1 MFSFKSL
8 LKILS
13 FIAIVTFAVYTS
25 IDTIQYK
32 NNIMSFE
39 DYDPPS
45 SLVVEGKEIKKA
57 KFTFVDVHSHLWNM
71 PVMNLDE
78 LVLEMD
84 ELNMGYIINLSGHGF
99 AAFSGSPQSAKDL
112 YFDKSVKNIEEN
124 QPGRVGLFVNVDFDK
139 ADNKNHVETQVNV
152 IRDAVAKGAIGL
164 KVYKGLG
171 LTNKDSKGNRVAV
184 DDEGLGPI
192 WEVCGELGI
201 PVLIHS
207 ADPFQFWLPKDDQN
221 ERWFELK
228 EKPGRYY
235 GDSDFIP
242 PFEDIINEQHTIFQ
256 RHKNTT
262 FINAHLGW
270 MGNDLKKLGQ
280 HLDEFPNVMTEF
292 GAVIAEL
299 GRQPKTARQ
308 FFIDYQDRIL
318 FGKDS
323 YNKEEFY
330 TYFRVLESDD
340 EYFNYFRKR
349 HAFWKMYGLNLPDEV
364 LKKIY
369 YKNALR
375 LFPSIDKSL
384 FE

>member
-1 MFSFKSL
+1 MFT
-8 LKILS
+8 LKNLVKTLGFI
-13 FIAIVTFAVYTS
+13 FVVTIAIYYA
-25 IDTIQYK
+25 IDTIKFK

-39 DYDPPS
+39 DYNPPS
-45 SLVVEGKEIKKA
+45 SLVVEGEVVKKA
-57 KFTFVDVHSHLWNM
+57 KFTFIDVHSHLWNM
-71 PVMNLDE
+71 PVMDLDK
-78 LVLEMD
+78 LVSEMD
-84 ELNMGYIINLSGHGF
+84 EINMGFIVNLSGSGF
-99 AAFSGSPQSAKDL
+99 GPQSAKDL
-112 YFDKSVKNIEEN
+112 YFDKSTQNIREN
-124 QPGRVGLFVNVDFDK
+124 QPRRIGLFVNVDFNSIDVE
-139 ADNKNHVETQVNV
+139 NHVENQVNI
-152 IRDAVAKGAIGL
+152 IRGAVAKGAIGL

-184 DDEGLGPI
+184 DDKRLGPI

-207 ADPFQFWLPKDDQN
+207 ADPFQFWQDKDDQN

-235 GDSDFIP
+235 GDSNFIP
-242 PFEDIINEQHTIFQ
+242 PFEEIINEQHTIFK
-256 RHKNTT
+256 RHPNTT

-270 MGNDLKKLGQ
+270 MGNDLDKLGK
-280 HLDEFPNVMTEF
+280 HLEEFTNVMTEF

-299 GRQPKTARQ
+299 GRQPKTARD
-308 FFIDYQDRIL
+308 FFIKYQDRIL

-330 TYFRVLESDD
+330 TYFRVLESND

-369 YKNALR
+369 HENALK
-375 LFPSIDKSL
+375 LFPSIDKTL

>member
-1 MFSFKSL
+1 MFGLKNLFKAL
-8 LKILS
+8 GFVFVVTLS
-13 FIAIVTFAVYTS
+13 IYYA
-25 IDTIQYK
+25 IDTVQYK

-45 SLVVEGKEIKKA
+45 SLKVEGEIIKKA
-57 KFTFVDVHSHLWNM
+57 KFNFIDVHSHLWNM
-71 PVMNLDE
+71 PLMDLNE
-78 LVLEMD
+78 LVAEMD
-84 ELNMGYIINLSGHGF
+84 EINMGYIVNLSGSGF
-99 AAFSGSPQSAKDL
+99 GPQAAKDA
-112 YFDKSVKNIEEN
+112 YFEKSTKNIKEN
-124 QPGRVGLFVNVDFDK
+124 QPGRIGLFVNVDFNSVDVE
-139 ADNKNHVETQVNV
+139 NHVENQVNV

-164 KVYKGLG
+164 KVYKSLG

-184 DDEGLGPI
+184 DDERLGPI
-192 WEVCGELGI
+192 WKVCGELGI

-207 ADPFQFWLPKDDQN
+207 ADPFQFWQDKDGQN

-228 EKPGRYY
+228 EKPNRYY

-242 PFEDIINEQHTIFQ
+242 PFEDIIKEQHTIFE
-256 RHKNTT
+256 RHKKTT

-270 MGNDLKKLGQ
+270 MGNDLKRLGE
-280 HLDEFPNVMTEF
+280 HLDKYPNVVTEF

-308 FFIDYQDRIL
+308 FFIDYQDRIM

-340 EYFNYFRKR
+340 EYFSYFRKR

-364 LKKIY
+364 LKKVY
-369 YKNALR
+369 YENALK

>member
-1 MFSFKSL
+1 MFTLKNL
-8 LKILS
+8 VKILG
-13 FIAIVTFAVYTS
+13 FIFVVTIAIYYA
-25 IDTIQYK
+25 IDTIKFK

-39 DYDPPS
+39 DYNPPS
-45 SLVVEGKEIKKA
+45 SLVVEGEIVKKA
-57 KFTFVDVHSHLWNM
+57 KFTFIDVHSHLWNM
-71 PVMNLDE
+71 PVMDLDK
-78 LVLEMD
+78 LVSEMD
-84 ELNMGYIINLSGHGF
+84 EINMGFIVNLSGSGF
-99 AAFSGSPQSAKDL
+99 GPQSAKDL
-112 YFDKSVKNIEEN
+112 YFDKSTQNIREN
-124 QPGRVGLFVNVDFDK
+124 QPRRIGLFVNVDFNSVDVE
-139 ADNKNHVETQVNV
+139 NHVENQVNI
-152 IRDAVAKGAIGL
+152 IRGAVAKGAIGL

-184 DDEGLGPI
+184 DDKRLGPI

-207 ADPFQFWLPKDDQN
+207 ADPFQFWQDKDDQN

-235 GDSDFIP
+235 GDSNFIP
-242 PFEDIINEQHTIFQ
+242 PFEEIINEQHTIFK
-256 RHKNTT
+256 RHPNTT

-270 MGNDLKKLGQ
+270 MGNDLDKLGK

-299 GRQPKTARQ
+299 GRQPKTARD
-308 FFIDYQDRIL
+308 FFIMYQDRIL

-369 YKNALR
+369 HENALK
-375 LFPSIDKSL
+375 LFPSIDKTL

>member
-1 MFSFKSL
+1 MFGLKNLFKAL
-8 LKILS
+8 GFVFVITLS
-13 FIAIVTFAVYTS
+13 IYYA
-25 IDTIQYK
+25 IDTVQYK

-45 SLVVEGKEIKKA
+45 SLKVEGEIIKKA
-57 KFTFVDVHSHLWNM
+57 KFTFIDVHSHLWNM
-71 PVMNLDE
+71 PLMDLNE
-78 LVLEMD
+78 LVAEMD
-84 ELNMGYIINLSGHGF
+84 EINMGYIVNLSGSGF
-99 AAFSGSPQSAKDL
+99 GPQAAKDA
-112 YFDKSVKNIEEN
+112 YFDKSTENIKEN
-124 QPGRVGLFVNVDFDK
+124 QPGRIGLFVNVDFNSIDLE
-139 ADNKNHVETQVNV
+139 NHIENQVSI

-184 DDEGLGPI
+184 DDKRLGPI

-207 ADPFQFWLPKDDQN
+207 ADPFQFWQDKDGQN

-228 EKPGRYY
+228 EKPNRYY

-242 PFEDIINEQHTIFQ
+242 PFEDIIKEQHTIFE
-256 RHKNTT
+256 RHKKTT

-270 MGNDLKKLGQ
+270 MGNDLKRLGE
-280 HLDEFPNVMTEF
+280 HLDRYPNVVTEF

-308 FFIDYQDRIL
+308 FFIDYQDRIM

-340 EYFNYFRKR
+340 EYFSYFRKR

-364 LKKIY
+364 LKKVY
-369 YKNALR
+369 YENALK

>member
-1 MFSFKSL
+1 MFSLKNLFKAL
-8 LKILS
+8 GFVFVITL
-13 FIAIVTFAVYTS
+13 FVYYA
-25 IDTIQYK
+25 IDTVQYK

-45 SLVVEGKEIKKA
+45 SLKVEGKVIKKA
-57 KFTFVDVHSHLWNM
+57 KFKFIDVHSHLWNM
-71 PVMNLDE
+71 PLMDLDE
-78 LVLEMD
+78 LVAEMD
-84 ELNMGYIINLSGHGF
+84 EINMGHIVNLSGSGF
-99 AAFSGSPQSAKDL
+99 GPQAAKDI
-112 YFDKSVKNIEEN
+112 YFDKSTENVNKN
-124 QPGRVGLFVNVDFDK
+124 QPGRIGLFVNVDFNSVDVE
-139 ADNKNHVETQVNV
+139 NHVENQVNI
-152 IRDAVAKGAIGL
+152 IRSSVDKGAIGL
-164 KVYKGLG
+164 KVYKSLG
-171 LTNKDSKGNRVAV
+171 LTNKDSKGKRVAV
-184 DDEGLGPI
+184 DDERLGPI

-207 ADPFQFWLPKDDQN
+207 ADPFQFWQDKDDQN

-228 EKPGRYY
+228 EKPNRYY

-242 PFEDIINEQHTIFQ
+242 PFEDIIKEQHTVFE

-270 MGNDLKKLGQ
+270 MGNDLKRLGN
-280 HLDEFPNVMTEF
+280 HLDSFPNVMTEF

-308 FFIDYQDRIL
+308 FFIDYQDRIM

-340 EYFNYFRKR
+340 EYFSYFRKR

-364 LKKIY
+364 LKKVY
-369 YKNALR
+369 YKNALK
-375 LFPSIDKSL
+375 LFPSIDKNL

>member
-1 MFSFKSL
+1 MFSLKNLFKAL
-8 LKILS
+8 GFVFVITLS
-13 FIAIVTFAVYTS
+13 IYYA

-45 SLVVEGKEIKKA
+45 SLKVEGEIIKKA
-57 KFTFVDVHSHLWNM
+57 KFTFIDVHSHLWNM
-71 PVMNLDE
+71 PLMDLNE
-78 LVLEMD
+78 LVAEMD
-84 ELNMGYIINLSGHGF
+84 EINMGYIVNLSGSGF
-99 AAFSGSPQSAKDL
+99 GPQAAKDA
-112 YFDKSVKNIEEN
+112 YFDKSKQNIIEN
-124 QPGRVGLFVNVDFDK
+124 QPGRIGLFVNVDFNSVDIE
-139 ADNKNHVETQVNV
+139 NHVENQVNV
-152 IRDAVAKGAIGL
+152 IRNAVAKGAIGL

-184 DDEGLGPI
+184 DDERLGPI

-207 ADPFQFWLPKDDQN
+207 ADPFQFWQDRDGQN

-228 EKPGRYY
+228 EKPNRYY

-242 PFEDIINEQHTIFQ
+242 PFEDIIKEQHTIFE
-256 RHKNTT
+256 RHKKTT

-270 MGNDLKKLGQ
+270 MGNDLRRLGE
-280 HLDEFPNVMTEF
+280 HLDRYPNVVTEF

-308 FFIDYQDRIL
+308 FFIDYQDRIM

-340 EYFNYFRKR
+340 EYFSYFRKR

-364 LKKIY
+364 LKKVY
-369 YKNALR
+369 YKNALN

>member
-1 MFSFKSL
+1 MFGLKNLFKAL
-8 LKILS
+8 GFVFVITLS
-13 FIAIVTFAVYTS
+13 IYYA
-25 IDTIQYK
+25 IDTVQYK

-45 SLVVEGKEIKKA
+45 SLKVEGEIIKKA
-57 KFTFVDVHSHLWNM
+57 KFTFIDVHSHLWNM
-71 PVMNLDE
+71 PLMDLNE
-78 LVLEMD
+78 LIAEMD
-84 ELNMGYIINLSGHGF
+84 EINMGYIVNLSGSGF
-99 AAFSGSPQSAKDL
+99 GPQAAKDL
-112 YFDKSVKNIEEN
+112 YFEKSTENIKEN
-124 QPGRVGLFVNVDFDK
+124 QPGRIGLFVNVDFNSIDLE
-139 ADNKNHVETQVNV
+139 NHIENQVSI
-152 IRDAVAKGAIGL
+152 IRDAVTKGAIGL
-164 KVYKGLG
+164 KVYKSLG

-184 DDEGLGPI
+184 DDERLGPI

-207 ADPFQFWLPKDDQN
+207 ADPFQFWQDKDGQN

-228 EKPGRYY
+228 EKPNRYY

-242 PFEDIINEQHTIFQ
+242 PFEDIIKEQHTIFE
-256 RHKNTT
+256 RHKKTT

-270 MGNDLKKLGQ
+270 MGNDLRRLGE
-280 HLDEFPNVMTEF
+280 HLDRYPNVVTEF

-308 FFIDYQDRIL
+308 FFIDYQDRIM

-340 EYFNYFRKR
+340 EYFSYFRKR

-364 LKKIY
+364 LKKVY
-369 YKNALR
+369 YKNALK
-375 LFPSIDKSL
+375 LFPSIDKSI

>member
-1 MFSFKSL
+1 MFS
-8 LKILS
+8 LKNLIKTLG
-13 FIAIVTFAVYTS
+13 FVFVVTIAIYYA
-25 IDTIQYK
+25 IDTIKFK

-39 DYDPPS
+39 DYNPPS
-45 SLVVEGKEIKKA
+45 SLVVEGEVVKKA
-57 KFTFVDVHSHLWNM
+57 KFTFIDVHSHLWNM
-71 PVMNLDE
+71 PVMDLDK
-78 LVLEMD
+78 LVSEMD
-84 ELNMGYIINLSGHGF
+84 EINMGFIVNLSGSGF
-99 AAFSGSPQSAKDL
+99 GPQAAKDL
-112 YFDKSVKNIEEN
+112 YFDKSIKNIEEN
-124 QPGRVGLFVNVDFDK
+124 HPKRVGLFVNVDFNSVDIE
-139 ADNKNHVETQVNV
+139 NHVENQVNI
-152 IRDAVAKGAIGL
+152 IRGAVAKGAIGL

-184 DDEGLGPI
+184 DDKRLGPI

-207 ADPFQFWLPKDDQN
+207 ADPFQFWQDKDDQN

-235 GDSDFIP
+235 GDSSFIP
-242 PFEDIINEQHTIFQ
+242 PFEEIINEQHTIFK
-256 RHKNTT
+256 RHPNTT

-270 MGNDLKKLGQ
+270 MGNDLDKLGK

-299 GRQPKTARQ
+299 GRQPKTARD
-308 FFIDYQDRIL
+308 FFIKYQDRIL

-349 HAFWKMYGLNLPDEV
+349 HAFWKMYGLNLPDGV

-369 YKNALR
+369 HENALK
-375 LFPSIDKSL
+375 LFPSIDKTL

>member
-1 MFSFKSL
+1 MLSLKNLFKV
-8 LKILS
+8 LS
-13 FIAIVTFAVYTS
+13 FILIVTIAVYFS
-25 IDTIQYK
+25 IDIVLDKQ
-32 NNIMSFE
+32 NIMSFE

-45 SLVVEGKEIKKA
+45 SLIVEGKEIKKA
-57 KFTFVDVHSHLWNM
+57 KYKFVDVHSHLWNM
-71 PVMNLDE
+71 PVMDLNE
-78 LVLEMD
+78 LVAEMD
-84 ELNMGYIINLSGHGF
+84 EINMGYIVNLSGSGF
-99 AAFSGSPQSAKDL
+99 GPQAAKDL
-112 YFDKSVKNIEEN
+112 FFDESIKNIEEN
-124 QPGRVGLFVNVDFDK
+124 QPGRIGLFVNVDFDN
-139 ADNKNHVETQVNV
+139 ADDHTHVEAQVNA
-152 IRDAVAKGAIGL
+152 IRRAVAKGAIGL

-171 LTNKDSKGNRVAV
+171 LTNKDSKGNRVSV
-184 DDEGLGPI
+184 DAKRLGPI

-201 PVLIHS
+201 PVFIHS
-207 ADPFQFWLPKDDQN
+207 ADPFQFWLPKNSQN

-228 EKPGRYY
+228 EKPNRYY

-242 PFEDIINEQHTIFQ
+242 PFEDIIKEQHTVFE

-270 MGNDLKKLGQ
+270 MSNDLKRLGD
-280 HLDEFPNVMTEF
+280 HLDKFPNVVTEF

-308 FFIDYQDRIL
+308 FFIDYQDRIM

-323 YNKEEFY
+323 YKKEELY

-340 EYFNYFRKR
+340 EYFDYFRKR
-349 HAFWKMYGLNLPDEV
+349 HAFWKMYGLNLPDDV
-364 LKKIY
+364 LKKVY

-375 LFPSIDKSL
+375 LFPSIPKEL

>member
-1 MFSFKSL
+1 MFSLKNLFKAL
-8 LKILS
+8 GFVFVITL
-13 FIAIVTFAVYTS
+13 FVYYT

-45 SLVVEGKEIKKA
+45 SLKVEGEVIKKA
-57 KFTFVDVHSHLWNM
+57 KFKFIDVHSHLWNM
-71 PVMNLDE
+71 PLMDLDE
-78 LVLEMD
+78 LVAEMD
-84 ELNMGYIINLSGHGF
+84 EINMGYIVNLSGSGF
-99 AAFSGSPQSAKDL
+99 GPQAAKDI
-112 YFDKSVKNIEEN
+112 YFDKSTENVNKN
-124 QPGRVGLFVNVDFDK
+124 QPGRIGLFVNVDFNSIDVE
-139 ADNKNHVETQVNV
+139 NHVENQVNI
-152 IRDAVAKGAIGL
+152 IRSSVDKGAIGL
-164 KVYKGLG
+164 KVYKSLG
-171 LTNKDSKGNRVAV
+171 LTNKDSKGKRVAV
-184 DDEGLGPI
+184 DDERLGPI

-207 ADPFQFWLPKDDQN
+207 ADPFQFWQDKDDQN

-228 EKPGRYY
+228 EKPNRYY

-242 PFEDIINEQHTIFQ
+242 PFEDIIKEQHTVFE

-270 MGNDLKKLGQ
+270 MGNDLKRLGD
-280 HLDEFPNVMTEF
+280 HLDSFPNVMTEF

-308 FFIDYQDRIL
+308 FFIDYQNRIM

-340 EYFNYFRKR
+340 EYFSYFRKR

-364 LKKIY
+364 LKKVY
-369 YKNALR
+369 YKNALK
-375 LFPSIDKSL
+375 LFPSIDKNL
-384 FE
+384 FK

>member
-1 MFSFKSL
+1 MFGLKNLFKAL
-8 LKILS
+8 GFVFVITLS
-13 FIAIVTFAVYTS
+13 VYYA
-25 IDTIQYK
+25 IDTVQYK

-45 SLVVEGKEIKKA
+45 SLKVEGEIIKKA
-57 KFTFVDVHSHLWNM
+57 KFTFIDVHSHLWNM
-71 PVMNLDE
+71 PLMDLNE
-78 LVLEMD
+78 LVAEMD
-84 ELNMGYIINLSGHGF
+84 EINMGYIVNLSGSGF
-99 AAFSGSPQSAKDL
+99 GPQAAKDV
-112 YFDKSVKNIEEN
+112 YFDKSTENIKEN
-124 QPGRVGLFVNVDFDK
+124 QPGRIGLFVNVDFNSIDVE
-139 ADNKNHVETQVNV
+139 NHIENQVNV

-164 KVYKGLG
+164 KVYKSLG

-184 DDEGLGPI
+184 DDERLGPI
-192 WEVCGELGI
+192 WEVCGELDI

-207 ADPFQFWLPKDDQN
+207 ADPFQFWQDKDDQN

-228 EKPGRYY
+228 EKPNRYY

-242 PFEDIINEQHTIFQ
+242 PFEDIIKEQHTIFE
-256 RHKNTT
+256 RHKKTT

-270 MGNDLKKLGQ
+270 MGNDLKRLGE
-280 HLDEFPNVMTEF
+280 HLDRYPNVVTEF

-299 GRQPKTARQ
+299 GRQPKTAGQ
-308 FFIDYQDRIL
+308 FFIDYQDRIM

-340 EYFNYFRKR
+340 EYFSYFRKR

-364 LKKIY
+364 LKKVY

>member
-1 MFSFKSL
+1 MFGLKNLFKAL
-8 LKILS
+8 GFVFVITLS
-13 FIAIVTFAVYTS
+13 IYYA
-25 IDTIQYK
+25 IDTVQYK

-45 SLVVEGKEIKKA
+45 SLKVEGEIIKKA
-57 KFTFVDVHSHLWNM
+57 KFTFIDVHSHLWNM
-71 PVMNLDE
+71 PLMDLNE
-78 LVLEMD
+78 LVAEMD
-84 ELNMGYIINLSGHGF
+84 EINMGYIVNLSGSGF
-99 AAFSGSPQSAKDL
+99 GPQAAKDL
-112 YFDKSVKNIEEN
+112 YFEKSTENIKEN
-124 QPGRVGLFVNVDFDK
+124 QLGRIGLFVNVDFNSIDLE
-139 ADNKNHVETQVNV
+139 NHIENQVSI

-184 DDEGLGPI
+184 DDKRLGPI

-207 ADPFQFWLPKDDQN
+207 ADPFQFWQDKDGQN

-228 EKPGRYY
+228 EKPNRYY

-242 PFEDIINEQHTIFQ
+242 PFEDIIKEQHTIFE
-256 RHKNTT
+256 RHKKTT

-270 MGNDLKKLGQ
+270 MGNDLKRLGE
-280 HLDEFPNVMTEF
+280 HLDRYPNVVTEF

-308 FFIDYQDRIL
+308 FFIDYQDRIM

-340 EYFNYFRKR
+340 EYFSYFRKR

-364 LKKIY
+364 LKKVY
-369 YKNALR
+369 YENALK

>member
-1 MFSFKSL
+1 
-8 LKILS
+8 
-13 FIAIVTFAVYTS
+13 
-25 IDTIQYK
+25 
-32 NNIMSFE
+32 
-39 DYDPPS
+39 
-45 SLVVEGKEIKKA
+45 
-57 KFTFVDVHSHLWNM
+57 
-71 PVMNLDE
+71 
-78 LVLEMD
+78 
-84 ELNMGYIINLSGHGF
+84 MGYIVNLSGSGF
-99 AAFSGSPQSAKDL
+99 GPQAAKDV
-112 YFDKSVKNIEEN
+112 YFDKSTENIEEN
-124 QPGRVGLFVNVDFDK
+124 QPGRIGLFVNVDFNSIDIE
-139 ADNKNHVETQVNV
+139 NHVENQVNV
-152 IRDAVAKGAIGL
+152 IRNAVAKGAIGL

-184 DDEGLGPI
+184 DDERLGPI

-207 ADPFQFWLPKDDQN
+207 ADPFQFWQDKDGQN

-228 EKPGRYY
+228 EKPNRYY

-242 PFEDIINEQHTIFQ
+242 PFEDIIKEQHTIFE
-256 RHKNTT
+256 RHKKTT

-270 MGNDLKKLGQ
+270 MGNDLKRLGE
-280 HLDEFPNVMTEF
+280 HLDKYPNVVTEF

-308 FFIDYQDRIL
+308 FFIDYQDRIM

-340 EYFNYFRKR
+340 EYFSYFRKR

-364 LKKIY
+364 LKKVY
-369 YKNALR
+369 YENALK

>member
-1 MFSFKSL
+1 MFGLKNLFKAL
-8 LKILS
+8 GFVFVITLS
-13 FIAIVTFAVYTS
+13 IYYA
-25 IDTIQYK
+25 IDTVQYK

-45 SLVVEGKEIKKA
+45 SLKVEGEIIKKA
-57 KFTFVDVHSHLWNM
+57 KFTFIDVHSHLWNM
-71 PVMNLDE
+71 PLMDLNE
-78 LVLEMD
+78 LVAEMD
-84 ELNMGYIINLSGHGF
+84 EINMGYIVNLSGSGF
-99 AAFSGSPQSAKDL
+99 GPQAAKDL
-112 YFDKSVKNIEEN
+112 YFEKSTENIKEN
-124 QPGRVGLFVNVDFDK
+124 QPGRIGLFVNVDFNSIDLE
-139 ADNKNHVETQVNV
+139 NHIENQVSI
-152 IRDAVAKGAIGL
+152 IRDAVTKGAIGL
-164 KVYKGLG
+164 KVYKSLG

-184 DDEGLGPI
+184 DDERLGPI

-207 ADPFQFWLPKDDQN
+207 ADPFQFWQDKDGQN

-228 EKPGRYY
+228 EKPNRYY

-242 PFEDIINEQHTIFQ
+242 PFEDIIKEQHTIFE
-256 RHKNTT
+256 RHKKTT

-270 MGNDLKKLGQ
+270 MGNDLKRLGE
-280 HLDEFPNVMTEF
+280 HLDRYPNVVTEF

-308 FFIDYQDRIL
+308 FFIDYQDRIM

-340 EYFNYFRKR
+340 EYFSYFRKR

-364 LKKIY
+364 LKKVY
-369 YKNALR
+369 YKNALK
-375 LFPSIDKSL
+375 LFPSVDKSL

>member
-112 YFDKSVKNIEEN
+112 YFDESVKNIEEN

-171 LTNKDSKGNRVAV
+171 LTNKDSKGNRVPV

-192 WEVCGELGI
+192 LS
-201 PVLIHS
+201 LIH
-207 ADPFQFWLPKDDQN
+207 
-221 ERWFELK
+221 
-228 EKPGRYY
+228 
-235 GDSDFIP
+235 I
-242 PFEDIINEQHTIFQ
+242 
-256 RHKNTT
+256 
-262 FINAHLGW
+262 
-270 MGNDLKKLGQ
+270 
-280 HLDEFPNVMTEF
+280 
-292 GAVIAEL
+292 
-299 GRQPKTARQ
+299 
-308 FFIDYQDRIL
+308 
-318 FGKDS
+318 
-323 YNKEEFY
+323 
-330 TYFRVLESDD
+330 
-340 EYFNYFRKR
+340 
-349 HAFWKMYGLNLPDEV
+349 
-364 LKKIY
+364 
-369 YKNALR
+369 
-375 LFPSIDKSL
+375 
-384 FE
+384 

>member
-1 MFSFKSL
+1 MFGLKNLFKVL
-8 LKILS
+8 GFVFVVTLS
-13 FIAIVTFAVYTS
+13 VYYA

-45 SLVVEGKEIKKA
+45 SLKVEGKVIKKA
-57 KFTFVDVHSHLWNM
+57 KFTFIDVHSHLWNM
-71 PVMNLDE
+71 PIMDLNE
-78 LVLEMD
+78 LVAEMD
-84 ELNMGYIINLSGHGF
+84 GINMGYIVNLSGSGF
-99 AAFSGSPQSAKDL
+99 GPQAAKDA
-112 YFDKSVKNIEEN
+112 YFDKSTENIKKN
-124 QPGRVGLFVNVDFDK
+124 QPGRIGLFVNVDFNSIDIE
-139 ADNKNHVETQVNV
+139 NHVENQVNV
-152 IRDAVAKGAIGL
+152 IRSAVAKGAIGL

-184 DDEGLGPI
+184 DDERLGPI

-207 ADPFQFWLPKDDQN
+207 ADPFQFWQDRDGQN

-228 EKPGRYY
+228 EKPKRYY
-235 GDSDFIP
+235 GHSDFIP
-242 PFEDIINEQHTIFQ
+242 PFEDIIKEQHTIFE
-256 RHKNTT
+256 RHKKTT

-270 MGNDLKKLGQ
+270 MGNDLKRLGE
-280 HLDEFPNVMTEF
+280 HLDKYPNVVTEF

-308 FFIDYQDRIL
+308 FFIDYQDRIM

-323 YNKEEFY
+323 YDKEEFY

-340 EYFNYFRKR
+340 EYFSYFRKR
-349 HAFWKMYGLNLPDEV
+349 HAFWKMYGLNLPDDV
-364 LKKIY
+364 LKKVY
-369 YKNALR
+369 YKNALK
-375 LFPSIDKSL
+375 LFPSIDKAL

>member
-1 MFSFKSL
+1 MFGLKNLFKAL
-8 LKILS
+8 GFVFVITLS
-13 FIAIVTFAVYTS
+13 VYYA
-25 IDTIQYK
+25 IDTVQYK

-45 SLVVEGKEIKKA
+45 SLKVEGEIIKKA
-57 KFTFVDVHSHLWNM
+57 KFTFIDVHSHLWNM
-71 PVMNLDE
+71 PLMDLNE
-78 LVLEMD
+78 LVAEMD
-84 ELNMGYIINLSGHGF
+84 EINMGYIVNLSGSGF
-99 AAFSGSPQSAKDL
+99 GPQAAKDV
-112 YFDKSVKNIEEN
+112 YFDKSTENIKEN
-124 QPGRVGLFVNVDFDK
+124 QPGRIGLFVNVDFNSIDVE
-139 ADNKNHVETQVNV
+139 NHIENQVNV
-152 IRDAVAKGAIGL
+152 IRNAVAKGAIGL

-184 DDEGLGPI
+184 DDERLGPI

-207 ADPFQFWLPKDDQN
+207 ADPFQFWQDKDGQN

-228 EKPGRYY
+228 EKPNRYY

-242 PFEDIINEQHTIFQ
+242 PFEDIIKEQHTIFE
-256 RHKNTT
+256 RHTKTT

-270 MGNDLKKLGQ
+270 MGNDLKRLGE
-280 HLDEFPNVMTEF
+280 HLDRYPNVVTEF

-308 FFIDYQDRIL
+308 FFIDYQDRIM

-340 EYFNYFRKR
+340 EYFSYFRKR

-364 LKKIY
+364 LKKVY